1 MKNTIE
7 AARSALVICC
17 IALFVLGGCS
27 DGEITAPMAA
37 KKPKELEAHGD
48 VRVDDYFWLR
58 ERENPEV
65 ISYLE
70 AENAYTESVMAETA
84 GLQQRLYDELKSRI
98 NPDDATAPYKH
109 GDYYYYQ
116 RFEEDLDYPIY
127 VRRPGS
133 MEADEEIL
141 LDVNELAGDEEFFA
155 VSGFQVSP
163 DHSRA
168 MYGVDTV
175 GRRFYTLNFIDL
187 ETGEAIREPIVNVT
201 PNSTWASDSETVF
214 YTKQHPETLRW
225 QWIYRAQIGA
235 DDSELIYE
243 EEDETFT
250 TYVYKSLSEKFIYI
264 SSSATTE
271 SEARYIRSDA
281 PLSDPQLFLAREDN
295 HEYSVIDGGDRFF
308 VVSNENAQNFQ
319 LFEAPLD
326 DTAKSAWSLVV
337 PHRDNVMINDIE
349 AFSKYLVLWG
359 RRSGLPYFEVIDR
372 ASGETHSIDFGEE
385 AYLAY
390 PGSNYE
396 FDSGAFRYGYESMTT
411 PGSDYDHDMQS
422 RERTL
427 VKEREVPGGFDR
439 NQFQTERRFATARDG
454 TKVPVSLVYKK
465 DTVMDGE
472 SPLLLHGYGSYGANY
487 DPSFSSS
494 RLSLLDRG
502 FIVAIAHIRGGGEMG
517 RHWYLDG
524 RQFQKMNTFTDYIDV
539 SKFLIEQG
547 YTSPEHLYAEGASAG
562 GLLMGAVLNMAPE
575 LYNGALAGVPFVDAI
590 TTMLD
595 EEIPLTALEWEEW
608 GDPREKDFY
617 DYMLSYS
624 PYDQVSA
631 QDYPNVLVTTGLHD
645 SQVQY
650 WEPAKWVAKL
660 REYKTDD
667 NILMLKTDMA
677 AGHGGK
683 TGRFQYLEDVAFE
696 YGFLMMLEGIKE

>member
-1 MKNTIE
+1 MKTFTE
-7 AARSALVICC
+7 AGWPSLVICC
-17 IALFVLGGCS
+17 VALFVLNGCS
-27 DGEITAPMAA
+27 ENEVSAPMAE
-37 KKPKELEAHGD
+37 KKPKELEMHGD

-65 ISYLE
+65 IAYLE
-70 AENAYTESVMAETA
+70 AENAFTESVMAETA
-84 GLQQRLYDELKSRI
+84 GLRQRLFEELKSRI
-98 NPDDATAPYKH
+98 KQDDSTAPYKH
-109 GDYYYYQ
+109 GDYYYY
-116 RFEEDLDYPIY
+116 RRYEKDLDYPIY
-127 VRRPGS
+127 ARRQGS

-141 LDVNELAGDEEFFA
+141 LDVNVLAGDEEFFA

-163 DHSRA
+163 DHSKA
-168 MYGVDTV
+168 MFGVDTV

-187 ETGEAIREPIVNVT
+187 ETGEAIRDPIENVT
-201 PNSTWASDSETVF
+201 PNSTWASDNETVF
-214 YTKQHPETLRW
+214 YTKQHAETLRW
-225 QWIYRAQIGA
+225 QWIYRTQVGSN
-235 DDSELIYE
+235 DSEMIYE

-250 TYVYKSLSEKFIYI
+250 AYVYSPLSGKFVYI
-264 SSSATTE
+264 GSGATTE
-271 SEARYIRSDA
+271 SEVRYISSDE
-281 PLSDPQLFLAREDN
+281 PLSDPKLFLAREDN
-295 HEYSVIDGGDRFF
+295 HEYSVTDGGDRFY

-319 LFEAPLD
+319 LFEVPLN
-326 DTAKSAWSLVV
+326 DTSKEAWSLVV
-337 PHRDNVMINDIE
+337 PHREDVMINNVG
-349 AFSKYLVLWG
+349 ALSAYLVLIG

-372 ASGETHSIDFGEE
+372 ESGVTHSIEFGEE

-390 PGSNYE
+390 PGSNFE
-396 FDSGAFRYGYESMTT
+396 FDSAIFRYGYESMTT
-411 PGSDYDHDMQS
+411 PDSVYDYNMQS

-427 VKEREVPGGFDR
+427 IKEQEVPGGFDR
-439 NQFQTERRFATARDG
+439 NLYQTERRFAAARDG
-454 TKVPVSLVYKK
+454 TKVPVTLVYRK
-465 DTVMDGE
+465 DTEMDGE
-472 SPLLLHGYGSYGANY
+472 SPLLLHGYGSYGSNY
-487 DPSFSSS
+487 DPSFSTS

-517 RHWYLDG
+517 RHWYFDG

-547 YTSPEHLYAEGASAG
+547 YTTPEHLYAEGASAG

-575 LYNGALAGVPFVDAI
+575 LYNGVLAGVPFVDVM

-595 EEIPLTALEWEEW
+595 EDIPLTALEWEEW
-608 GDPREKDFY
+608 GDPRKKDFY